1 MTNCKQSCSIYKLFF
16 FIKKNSRPISAKIT
30 LDENFQKTR
39 QENYQKNIERER
51 MEKEIERE
59 RMEKENYQKESER
72 ERMEKEKLQREN
84 EEMKNKLS
92 QLSTLHSSSLL
103 VN

>member
-1 MTNCKQSCSIYKLFF
+1 M
-16 FIKKNSRPISAKIT
+16 
-30 LDENFQKTR
+30 DENFKNKR
-39 QENYQKNIERER
+39 EENYQKNIERER

-59 RMEKENYQKESER
+59 RMEKE
-72 ERMEKEKLQREN
+72 KLQREN
-84 EEMKNKLS
+84 EEMKNKLF